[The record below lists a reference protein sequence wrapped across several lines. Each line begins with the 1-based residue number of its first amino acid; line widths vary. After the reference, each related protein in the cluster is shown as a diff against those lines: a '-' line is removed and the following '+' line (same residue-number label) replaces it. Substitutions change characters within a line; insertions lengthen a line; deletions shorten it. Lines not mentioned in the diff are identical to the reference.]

1 MRFGVTSDRNSVEA
15 DFRGNKESTGWERN
29 HSRNGI
35 TPGLGSSLPS
45 LFDSVLAA
53 FSCSF
58 CPLFLVGRWQPA
70 ALSNT
75 KKKAILFANR
85 ANRSPQIEPQWMRW
99 GQCPSLLLSPSPS
112 PQGYSWLTWTE
123 SRGGLFPKE
132 NTGSVSRKKRAWV

>member
-1 MRFGVTSDRNSVEA
+1 MGT
-15 DFRGNKESTGWERN
+15 ESFHERN
-29 HSRNGI
+29 HSWNGI

-75 KKKAILFANR
+75 KKKVILFANR
-85 ANRSPQIEPQWMRW
+85 ANRSPQIEP
-99 GQCPSLLLSPSPS
+99 LDVL
-112 PQGYSWLTWTE
+112 
-123 SRGGLFPKE
+123 
-132 NTGSVSRKKRAWV
+132 GSVSLSAAVTVTTGIQLAHMD